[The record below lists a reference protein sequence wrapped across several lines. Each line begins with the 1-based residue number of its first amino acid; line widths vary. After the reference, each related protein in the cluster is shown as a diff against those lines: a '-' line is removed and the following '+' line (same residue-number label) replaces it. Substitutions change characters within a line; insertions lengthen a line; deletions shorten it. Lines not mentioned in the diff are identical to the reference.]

1 MLILCA
7 LVVTPVIA
15 EDLNVLNPPS
25 GDLGNVL
32 NPGTS
37 ANPSSGNLG
46 NVLNPG
52 TPGNSSSGNLGNV
65 LNPGASEDVQL
76 TPVSAEEV
84 NVLSE
89 TQTNLMQGQAS
100 QVYRV
105 TLNCPGIVRM
115 TPNNGA
121 RYNLYAKKNSASGT
135 CPSSSSLRNNY
146 DKVAYG
152 SGGISTMNLDSG
164 VWCLMVYGTTGSGS
178 YSLRVSSYCS
188 QPTPYPT
195 STPTPSPCGVYKT
208 DSRTGFLNQGQ
219 AAVYGYSIPSDTRS
233 KIEWSMTS
241 SGSCGGDN
249 TPVIVASAGNPSIES
264 TDCQGSSTFDLYVF
278 KDCNPKNSR
287 CTTRY
292 YSNGPNSYVSV
303 ASPSTGSTYY
313 VMVYARSGSGT
324 FALKMNS
331 YKCQSGD
338 GPIPMAVSG
347 VNTQASAVTQNNGPE
362 SEVSPPAADFILAE
376 GAE

>member
-1 MLILCA
+1 MLILCT
-7 LVVTPVIA
+7 LFVTPVIA
-15 EDLNVLNPPS
+15 EDLNVLNPSS

-32 NPGTS
+32 IPGTS
-37 ANPSSGNLG
+37 ENPSSGNLG

-52 TPGNSSSGNLGNV
+52 ESKDIDLI
-65 LNPGASEDVQL
+65 
-76 TPVSAEEV
+76 PVSAGEV

-89 TQTNLMQGQAS
+89 AQTSLMQGQVS

-105 TLNCPGIVRM
+105 ALNCPGIVRM
-115 TPNNGA
+115 TPSYGA
-121 RYNLYAKKNSASGT
+121 RYNVYAKKNSASGN
-135 CPSSSSLRNNY
+135 CPSSNSLRNNY

-152 SGGISTMNLDSG
+152 SSGTTTMNLDSG

-178 YSLRVSSYCS
+178 YTLRVSSYCS

-208 DSRTGFLNQGQ
+208 DTRTGFLNQGQ

-241 SGSCGGDN
+241 SGSCGGGN
-249 TPVIVASAGNPSIES
+249 TPVIVASVGNPSIES

-292 YSNGPNSYVSV
+292 YSNGPNSHVSV
-303 ASPSTGSTYY
+303 TSPSTGSTYY

-324 FALKMNS
+324 FDIKMNS
-331 YKCQSGD
+331 YKCTSGNE
-338 GPIPMAVSG
+338 PIIMAVSG
-347 VNTQASAVTQNNGPE
+347 VNTQVSAASQDNGSE
-362 SEVSPPAADFILAE
+362 SEVSPPTADFILAE